1 MNLAILAF
9 AAHPDDVEI
18 SCGGTLLRYVQEGK
32 KVGIIDL
39 TRGELGTRG
48 SAETREIEAKNA
60 AVSLGLSVRKNLE
73 LKDGFFAN
81 DEASMLKII
90 TEIRRFQPE
99 IVLANSLV
107 DRHPD
112 HAKAAKLV
120 ADACFLSGLS
130 KIETQ
135 DEGTM
140 QQAFRPRL
148 VLHYIQDYYI
158 EPDFVLDVSEFIEQ
172 KINLIKCFH
181 SQFYDPQSKEA
192 KTPISG
198 EEFFDFLKGR
208 MMSYGRPIGAKYA
221 EGFSVKRLVG
231 VSDIFELR

>member
-1 MNLAILAF
+1 MNLDILAF

-60 AVSLGLSVRKNLE
+60 ADFLQLSMRKNLSF
-73 LKDGFFAN
+73 KDGFFTSEESN
-81 DEASMLKII
+81 TMKII
-90 TEIRRFQPE
+90 AEIRRYKPE
-99 IVLANSLV
+99 IILVNSLV

-130 KIETQ
+130 KIETHWENEVQ
-135 DEGTM
+135 E
-140 QQAFRPRL
+140 AYRPRL

-181 SQFYDPQSKEA
+181 SQFYDPQSNEA
-192 KTPISG
+192 TTPISG

>member
-1 MNLAILAF
+1 MNLDILAF

-18 SCGGTLLRYVQEGK
+18 SCGGTLLRSVQEGK

-60 AVSLGLSVRKNLE
+60 ADFLQLSMRKNLSF
-73 LKDGFFAN
+73 KDGFFTS
-81 DEASMLKII
+81 DESNTMKII
-90 TEIRRFQPE
+90 AEIRRYKPE
-99 IVLANSLV
+99 IILANSLV

-130 KIETQ
+130 KIETHWENEVQ
-135 DEGTM
+135 E
-140 QQAFRPRL
+140 AYRPRL

-192 KTPISG
+192 TTPISG

>member
-1 MNLAILAF
+1 MNLDILAF

-60 AVSLGLSVRKNLE
+60 ADFLQLSMRKNLSF
-73 LKDGFFAN
+73 KDGFFTSEESN
-81 DEASMLKII
+81 TMKII
-90 TEIRRFQPE
+90 AEIRRYKPE
-99 IVLANSLV
+99 IILANSLV

-130 KIETQ
+130 KIETHWENEVQ
-135 DEGTM
+135 E
-140 QQAFRPRL
+140 AYRPRL

-192 KTPISG
+192 NTPISG

>member
-1 MNLAILAF
+1 MNLDILAF

-60 AVSLGLSVRKNLE
+60 ADFLHLSMRKNLGFQ
-73 LKDGFFAN
+73 DGFFTS
-81 DEASMLKII
+81 DESNTIKII
-90 TEIRRFQPE
+90 GEIRRFRPE
-99 IVLANSLV
+99 IVFANSLE

-112 HAKAAKLV
+112 HAKAAQMV

-130 KIETQ
+130 KIETRWENEVQ
-135 DEGTM
+135 E
-140 QQAFRPRL
+140 AYRPRL

-158 EPDFVLDVSEFIEQ
+158 EPDIVLDVSEFIEQ
-172 KINLIKCFH
+172 KISLIKCFH
-181 SQFYDPQSKEA
+181 SQFYDPQSNEA
-192 KTPISG
+192 NTPISG

-208 MMSYGRPIGAKYA
+208 MMSYGRPIGARYA

>member
-1 MNLAILAF
+1 MNLDILAF

-60 AVSLGLSVRKNLE
+60 ADFLHLSMRKNLGFQ
-73 LKDGFFAN
+73 DGFFTS
-81 DEASMLKII
+81 DESNTMKII
-90 TEIRRFQPE
+90 GEIRRFRPE
-99 IVLANSLV
+99 IVFANSLE

-112 HAKAAKLV
+112 HAKAAQMV

-130 KIETQ
+130 KIETRWENEVQ
-135 DEGTM
+135 E
-140 QQAFRPRL
+140 AYRPRL

-158 EPDFVLDVSEFIEQ
+158 EPDIVLDVSEFIEQ
-172 KINLIKCFH
+172 KISLIKCFH
-181 SQFYDPQSKEA
+181 SQFYDPQSNEA
-192 KTPISG
+192 NTPISG

-208 MMSYGRPIGAKYA
+208 MMSYGRPIGARYA

>member
-158 EPDFVLDVSEFIEQ
+158 EPDIVLDVSEFIEQ
-172 KINLIKCFH
+172 KISLIKCFH

-208 MMSYGRPIGAKYA
+208 MMNYGRPIGARYA

>member
-1 MNLAILAF
+1 MNLDILAF

-60 AVSLGLSVRKNLE
+60 ADFLQLSMRKNLSF
-73 LKDGFFAN
+73 KDGFFTS
-81 DEASMLKII
+81 DESNTMKII
-90 TEIRRFQPE
+90 AEIRRYKPE
-99 IVLANSLV
+99 IILANSLV

-130 KIETQ
+130 KIETHWENEVQ
-135 DEGTM
+135 E
-140 QQAFRPRL
+140 AYRPRL

-158 EPDFVLDVSEFIEQ
+158 EPDIVLDVSEFIEQ

-192 KTPISG
+192 TTPISG